1 MGLSMSMEVTIPD
14 GVTIYDLIA
23 IGKKYAPAEWRDG
36 MELDDALE
44 WAFSEPKGLAELSQ
58 LGITWNTIRNGR
70 ITK

>member
-1 MGLSMSMEVTIPD
+1 MGLSLSVEVVVPD
-14 GVTIYDLIA
+14 GITEQDLIA
-23 IGKKYAPAEWRDG
+23 VGKKYAPAEWQDG

-70 ITK
+70 IIK